1 MLTLSKEILHQY
13 RSKTFRW
20 QPRLRLHF
28 ERDAIRFVNE
38 RGFIFFWPVKD
49 VLLPSLWG
57 AVAGERAVPD
67 NHDDPAHI
75 TWRWK
80 DNLLGRHKW
89 YYARILRKRN
99 TIIALKNLPYFY
111 ALSPNFG
118 DPDNDYLLQ
127 YKQGLLTMEAKAVFE
142 ALLREGPLDTL
153 ALRKA
158 SNLTSHTN
166 NSRFNR
172 ALDILQADF
181 RILPVGI
188 AEAGTWNYAFVYD
201 VFQRH
206 FPDVIDDAE
215 NISELDA
222 CENLLETYMISV
234 GGCAEVEP
242 KRLFKWSETAF
253 RKAVDRLIEKKE
265 IKRGKFVNNEER
277 EWLAFVPL
285 LNT

>member
-1 MLTLSKEILHQY
+1 MPQLDQEILYHY

-49 VLLPSLWG
+49 AVLPSLWG
-57 AVAGERAVPD
+57 AVAGDRPVPN

-80 DNLLGRHKW
+80 DRLLGQRKW
-89 YYARILRKRN
+89 YYARILHKRN
-99 TIIALKNLPYFY
+99 TILSLGCLPYFY

-118 DPDNDYLLQ
+118 DAENDYLILYQ
-127 YKQGLLTMEAKAVFE
+127 QGLLPMEAKAVYE
-142 ALLREGPLDTL
+142 TLLHEGPLDTL
-153 ALRKA
+153 ALRKK
-158 SNLTSHTN
+158 SNLSSKTN

-172 ALDILQADF
+172 ALEILQRDF

-206 FPDVIDDAE
+206 FPDVIKMSGKIKTADARE
-215 NISELDA
+215 S
-222 CENLLETYMISV
+222 LLNRYLLSV
-234 GGCAEVEP
+234 GACRENDVRRIFGWKEFEIIQSLQ
-242 KRLFKWSETAF
+242 RLTEKGTI
-253 RKAVDRLIEKKE
+253 RK
-265 IKRGKFVNNEER
+265 GKFMPDDKQ
-277 EWLAFVPL
+277 EWWALDSILV
-285 LNT
+285 

>member
-1 MLTLSKEILHQY
+1 MRRLSKEILYHY

-20 QPRLRLHF
+20 LPRLRLHF

-49 VLLPSLWG
+49 AILPSLWG
-57 AVAGERAVPD
+57 AVAGDRSVPD

-89 YYARILRKRN
+89 YYARVLRKRN
-99 TIIALKNLPYFY
+99 TIISLKYLPEFY
-111 ALSPNFG
+111 ALSPNYG

-127 YKQGLLTMEAKAVFE
+127 YKQGLLPQEAKAVFE
-142 ALLREGPLDTL
+142 ALMREGPLDTL
-153 ALRKA
+153 ALRKSA
-158 SNLTSHTN
+158 NLTSHAN

-172 ALDILQADF
+172 ALEILQADF

-188 AEAGTWNYAFVYD
+188 AEAGTWKYAFVYD

-206 FPDVIDDAE
+206 FPEVIETAE
-215 NISELDA
+215 KTKESEA
-222 CENLLETYMISV
+222 RYVLLEHFLISV
-234 GGCAEVEP
+234 GGCPLDEP
-242 KRLFKWSETAF
+242 KRLFKWRENEYELALN
-253 RKAVDRLIEKKE
+253 RLLEKNE
-265 IKRGKFVNNEER
+265 IKKGKFILYEDR
-277 EWLAFVPL
+277 EWLALDSL
-285 LNT
+285 LT